1 MIKAA
6 STACE
11 GLCQWVRAM
20 EVYERVAKVVAPK
33 KIKLG
38 VAEAELAVQMKKLNE
53 KRAELQEVLGA
64 CGRVVVGSHCEIS
77 SPPPPDKLQILN
89 DQFEAMQTKK
99 TNLEVNIDLCTKKL
113 ERAEKLIGGLGGE
126 KDRWSQAAKELGDK

>member
-77 SPPPPDKLQILN
+77 SPPPPDKLQVLN

-113 ERAEKLIGGLGGE
+113 DRAEKLIGGLGGE